1 MEMDRRDFI
10 KHSGLVTALL
20 ASSTGSGQSAPG
32 SEEIASKGNKKNKSS
47 VIVAGGGIAGLSNA
61 YELMKRGHEVTVL
74 EASQRAGG
82 HVRTIH
88 DPLAEGLYADLGA
101 EQCTKPGY
109 EIYRAYADEFDLELL
124 PYPRRTDQLTY
135 IRDKPYTEEMLRDRK
150 VLLGFGFSKREASYM
165 SENGI
170 NELPSLFY
178 RPYLDAFEDEYQPF
192 GVGLEDLDLMAVK
205 DLLKRENASER
216 ALLYFGGSSASALQ
230 AIWNA
235 AILKH
240 RKVPLIPTD
249 LFRIKGGNQRMI
261 DAFATRLGSRIRL
274 GSPVT
279 KIEHSDSGVT
289 VHFKEFGESQSMTAD
304 YLVNAIPLTILQ
316 RIPIEPYW
324 SEEKAWVIKNTTYDF
339 QSRIVFQTRTP
350 FWKREGYSPNIA
362 CRLPHLH
369 LVWEMAEEV
378 KGDRSILIG
387 SANAGTTPEQALNA
401 YRKRYPGKSIE
412 IEHTL
417 AHHWIQDPWA
427 PVCERQVFGLGKL
440 KRFWPEIIRPH
451 GRIHFAGAYA
461 DNLSW
466 GQEAATRSANRVA
479 REIDEAS

>member
-1 MEMDRRDFI
+1 MDRRNFI
-10 KHSGLVTALL
+10 KHSGLVTSALL
-20 ASSTGSGQSAPG
+20 ASSTGSGQSA
-32 SEEIASKGNKKNKSS
+32 SERSATASNGVKQGGAS
-47 VIVAGGGIAGLSNA
+47 VIVAGGGIAGLSTA

-88 DPLAEGLYADLGA
+88 DPLADGLYADLGA

-109 EIYRAYADEFDLELL
+109 EIYRAYAKEFGLELL
-124 PYPRRTDQLTY
+124 PYPRRANQLTY
-135 IRDKPYTEEMLRDRK
+135 IRDKPYTEAMLRDQK
-150 VLLGFGFSKREASYM
+150 VLLGFGFSKREASYI
-165 SENGI
+165 SEHGI
-170 NELPSLFY
+170 NQLPSLFY
-178 RPYLDAFEDEYQPF
+178 RPYLDTFEDEYQPL
-192 GVGLEDLDLMAVK
+192 GVGLDNLDRLATK
-205 DLLKRENASER
+205 DLLKREGASER
-216 ALLYFGGSSASALQ
+216 ALLYFGGSNASALQ
-230 AIWNA
+230 ALWNA

-240 RKVPLIPTD
+240 RKVPMVPTE

-261 DAFATRLGSRIRL
+261 DAFASRLGSRVRL
-274 GSPVT
+274 GSPLT
-279 KIEHSDSGVT
+279 KIEHSESSVT
-289 VHFKEFGESQSMTAD
+289 VHFEEFGEAQSMTAD

-339 QSRIVFQTRTP
+339 QSRIVFQARTP

-387 SANAGTTPEQALNA
+387 SANAGTTPEQALDA
-401 YRKRYPGKSIE
+401 YRRRYPGKSIE

-417 AHHWIQDPWA
+417 AHHWIQDPWS